1 MAVQFKTP
9 ERCLLVQAAIYI
21 SENKLPI
28 PDAAYLSAPDR
39 LVTCPKDLIRSLRD
53 SQIVAS
59 GSLFEAYRTSQI
71 ATDTVLAFEPFSWP
85 IIENVEIDAE
95 LWSENRTDITNS
107 RLIGKNDDVS
117 KIYRVPPL
125 DPDFLLAHA
134 WDEDEKPVDV
144 ETAFIFSNITVL
156 TADLFKLLAP
166 PPGTIVE
173 QKSKGGRPPKYNWE
187 EFYTE
192 IIVRADLDGLPET
205 QADLVRDMRGWFI
218 DKLDDCPVDSELKK
232 RIAPIYKHPSKALK
246 KES

>member
-1 MAVQFKTP
+1 MAVQFKKP

-71 ATDTVLAFEPFSWP
+71 ATDTILAFEPFSWP

-95 LWSENRTDITNS
+95 LWSEDRIDIANS

-117 KIYRVPPL
+117 RIYRVPPL
-125 DPDFLLAHA
+125 DPDFLLDHA
-134 WDEDEKPVDV
+134 WGEDEKPVAV
-144 ETAFIFSNITVL
+144 ETAFIFSNITVS

-173 QKSKGGRPPKYNWE
+173 EKSKGGRPPKYKWE

-192 IIVRADLDGLPET
+192 IIVKADLDGLPET

-218 DKLDDCPVDSELKK
+218 DKLDDCPADSVLKE
-232 RIAPIYKHPSKALK
+232 RIAPIYKHPRKALK